1 MWCPRCDQGN
11 VKRMKITATNET
23 VHICEE
29 CDALWL
35 PSVKIASTGFV
46 DFHSYM
52 VSIGRQGLWSEL
64 EEIRDAKLT
73 PHPSNEGLGTER
85 NQ

>member
-11 VKRMKITATNET
+11 VKRMRIIATNET
-23 VHICEE
+23 VHLCEE

-35 PSVKIASTGFV
+35 PSVKVAATDFV

-64 EEIRDAKLT
+64 EEIQDVKRT
-73 PHPSNEGLGTER
+73 TRHSNEDLGTER
-85 NQ
+85 NS